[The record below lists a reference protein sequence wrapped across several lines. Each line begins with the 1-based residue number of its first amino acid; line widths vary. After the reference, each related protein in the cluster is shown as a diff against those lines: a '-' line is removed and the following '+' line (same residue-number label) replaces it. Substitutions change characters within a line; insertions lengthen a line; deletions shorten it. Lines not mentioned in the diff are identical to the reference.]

1 MSSQS
6 GLTDPLETSLVESES
21 ENLSDEAE
29 EYVKW
34 MDSFGHNRRK
44 YFESLGE
51 GAKPPVPSIEQPP
64 KMEQKPLPR
73 HLKYAYLGV
82 ESTLPVI
89 ISSSLT
95 EMEEEKLLRVLR
107 DHKQALGWSLDDL
120 KGIRPSMCMHRILLE
135 DGHKPSVEAQRR
147 LNPTMKEVVRKEVL
161 KWLDTGVIYPI
172 SDSAWVSPVQVV
184 PKKGGTTVIRTE
196 NNILL
201 PSRTVTGWRICIDYR
216 KLNKA
221 TRKDHFPLPFLD
233 QMLNRLAGY
242 EYYCFLDGYS
252 GYNQIAIAPK
262 DQEKTTFTCPYGTFA
277 FRRMPF
283 GLCNAP
289 GTFQR
294 CMMAIFSDMVEKTI
308 EIFMDDFS
316 VMGDSFDNCLK
327 NLRAVLARCEETNL
341 VLNWEKCHFMVQEGI
356 VLGHRISTRG
366 IEVDKAKIE
375 AIEKLPPPSSVKGI
389 RSFLGHAGFYRRFIK
404 DFSQIAKPLSNLLV
418 QGIPFEFDSQF
429 LHAFTVLK
437 DKLISAPI
445 VVAPDWSY
453 PFELMCDASD
463 FAIGAVLGQKREKI
477 FQVIYYASRTL
488 NDAQLNYATTEK
500 ELLAIVFAFDKFRP
514 YLIGNKVVVHTDHSA
529 IKYLITKKDA
539 KPRLIR
545 WVLLLQ
551 EFDVEIKDNKGTEN
565 LVADHLSRLEGARD
579 DVQVNDE
586 FPDEKLFAIE
596 DKRAVPWFADYV
608 NYLVAKV
615 IPPEFNYQKKK
626 RFFAHLKHYYWE
638 EPILYRHCVDQV
650 IRRCV
655 PEDEMHSILNHCHTL
670 SCGGHFGGQRTTA
683 KVLQSGF
690 YWPSLFKDAHQ
701 FVSTCDKC

>member
-1 MSSQS
+1 M
-6 GLTDPLETSLVESES
+6 
-21 ENLSDEAE
+21 
-29 EYVKW
+29 
-34 MDSFGHNRRK
+34 
-44 YFESLGE
+44 
-51 GAKPPVPSIEQPP
+51 EQPP
-64 KMEQKPLPR
+64 KMEQKPLPS

-82 ESTLPVI
+82 ASTLPVI
-89 ISSSLT
+89 ISASLSAL
-95 EMEEEKLLRVLR
+95 EEEKLLRVLR
-107 DHKQALGWSLDDL
+107 EHKHALGWSLADL
-120 KGIRPSMCMHRILLE
+120 KGIRPSMFMHRILLE

-172 SDSAWVSPVQVV
+172 SDSPWVSPVQVV

-233 QMLNRLAGY
+233 QMLDRLAGH

-252 GYNQIAIAPK
+252 GYNQIAIAPE
-262 DQEKTTFTCPYGTFA
+262 DQENTTFTCPYGTFA

-294 CMMAIFSDMVEKTI
+294 CMMAIFSDMVERTI

-316 VMGDSFDNCLK
+316 VMGNSFDNCLE
-327 NLRAVLARCEETNL
+327 NLRTVLVRCEETNL

-356 VLGHRISTRG
+356 VLGHRISARG
-366 IEVDKAKIE
+366 IEVDGAKIE

-418 QGIPFEFDSQF
+418 QGIPFEFDSQC
-429 LHAFTVLK
+429 LHAFSVLK
-437 DKLISAPI
+437 DKLVSAPI
-445 VVAPDWSY
+445 VVAPDWSF

-463 FAIGAVLGQKREKI
+463 FAIGAMLGQKREKI

-514 YLIGNKVVVHTDHSA
+514 YLISNKVVVHTDHSA
-529 IKYLITKKDA
+529 IKYLMTKKDA

-551 EFDVEIKDNKGTEN
+551 EFDVEIKDKKGIEN

-579 DVQVNDE
+579 DVPVNDE
-586 FPDEKLFAIE
+586 FPYEKLLAIE

-615 IPPEFNYQKKK
+615 VPPEFNYQQKK

-638 EPILYRHCVDQV
+638 EPILYKHCADQV

-655 PEDEMHSILNHCHTL
+655 PEDEIHSMLNHCHTL
-670 SCGGHFGGQRTTA
+670 PCGGHFGGQRTAA

-690 YWPSLFKDAHQ
+690 TGLPYLKMLINSFPLMINVNEWGTSLERTSHQ
-701 FVSTCDKC
+701 